1 MTDYDVRKTNKL
13 SGVGIRM
20 KVKNAEK
27 FDPEIQ
33 QMFKDLIKSVEYPK
47 QTNMDEYGDKEKGG
61 EIMTDNRGY
70 TDCDEG
76 RICPKCGEAMI
87 LCEDEKT
94 YYQIWECD
102 GCGYKEED

>member
-47 QTNMDEYGDKEKGG
+47 QSNMDE
-61 EIMTDNRGY
+61 Y

-76 RICPKCGEAMI
+76 RICPKCGKAMV
-87 LCEDEKT
+87 LCEDERT
-94 YYQIWECD
+94 YYEIWECD
-102 GCGYKEED
+102 GCGYREDD